1 MRDAQFSSKAYGT
14 REYKEIS
21 IDGRIQ
27 FDLLVAL
34 QVCVG
39 IWRNALLL
47 GLLLPSGKDVTVAPV
62 DLRACKWQIIQLR
75 MTRAGSQGKNVRTEG
90 ARCASTQKGELR
102 CSVSCNVMRTP

>member
-34 QVCVG
+34 QVSFQP
-39 IWRNALLL
+39 L
-47 GLLLPSGKDVTVAPV
+47 GWCLTPQTASAFRQHSIGCSSGP
-62 DLRACKWQIIQLR
+62 
-75 MTRAGSQGKNVRTEG
+75 
-90 ARCASTQKGELR
+90 
-102 CSVSCNVMRTP
+102 

>member
-34 QVCVG
+34 QV
-39 IWRNALLL
+39 
-47 GLLLPSGKDVTVAPV
+47 LPSSPASISPCSIEQ
-62 DLRACKWQIIQLR
+62 R
-75 MTRAGSQGKNVRTEG
+75 NV
-90 ARCASTQKGELR
+90 S
-102 CSVSCNVMRTP
+102 